1 MSLVLG
7 AREMM
12 PLKQAYCTNC
22 KMNVDIANGRY
33 VRLANKRV
41 IIEGQC
47 SRCGIKLLKAKV
59 MPRNSVIVK
68 RKEKK
73 GLNL

>member
-1 MSLVLG
+1 VSSATDIMSL
-7 AREMM
+7 
-12 PLKQAYCTNC
+12 KQTYCTNC
-22 KMNVDIANGRY
+22 KMNVDIANGRFA
-33 VRLANKRV
+33 RLANKRV

-47 SRCGIKLLKAKV
+47 SQCGMKLIKAKV

-73 GLNL
+73 GLL

>member
-1 MSLVLG
+1 MMSL
-7 AREMM
+7 
-12 PLKQAYCTNC
+12 KQTYCTKC
-22 KMNVDIANGRY
+22 KINVEIVDGRY

-41 IIEGQC
+41 IVEGQC

-59 MPRNSVIVK
+59 MPRNSVSIK

-73 GLNL
+73 GLL